1 MAKKIDRK
9 LIKIPIYRKLI
20 RFFKTTDIPGLQGL
34 SIYRFF
40 QIYLSGIF
48 KGAFSNRAGSIA
60 FTFFMAIFPF
70 ILFILNLLPFVP
82 LEDFQEDFLNF
93 VKDSV
98 PPNTYGAIESI
109 ITDILNNSNKNLISS
124 GFFLSIILMA
134 NGVNAILGGFQASY
148 HFSNSKL
155 KRSFI
160 RQYLTAI
167 ALSLIISFILI
178 NAVIAIVISE
188 YAIHTMSHQLLVD
201 ELILIKIARYIILI
215 FLILCVNSMLLKYG
229 TKQTKYLPFFN
240 AGAVFSTALMII
252 GSYGFGIYVTKF
264 ARYNELYGSIGTI
277 LVLMI
282 YIWLICIII
291 LLGFEVNASINS
303 YRISSKQNKL
313 DS

>member
-1 MAKKIDRK
+1 MFKKIGRRIK
-9 LIKIPIYRKLI
+9 GTALYRQLMLLI
-20 RFFKTTDIPGLQGL
+20 KTTDLPGLEGL

-40 QIYLSGIF
+40 EIYISGLL
-48 KGAFSNRAGSIA
+48 KGAFTNRAGSIA

-82 LEDFQEDFLNF
+82 LENFQEDFLNF
-93 VKDSV
+93 VQDSV
-98 PPNTYGAIESI
+98 PPNTYGAIENI
-109 ITDILNNSNKNLISS
+109 ITDILNNSNKSLISS
-124 GFFLSIILMA
+124 GFFLSIIFMA

-148 HFSNSKL
+148 HFTGVTI

-160 RQYLTAI
+160 RQYLISI
-167 ALSLIISFILI
+167 ALSIIISFILI
-178 NAVIAIVISE
+178 NAVVAIVVSE
-188 YAIHTMSHQLLVD
+188 YFLHILSDGFLVD

-215 FLILCVNSMLLKYG
+215 FLILCVNSLLLKYG

-240 AGAVFSTALMII
+240 AGAVLSTILMII
-252 GSYGFGIYVTKF
+252 GSYIFGIYVTKF

-282 YIWLICIII
+282 YIWLICLII

-303 YRISSKQNKL
+303 YRISTKKQTANK
-313 DS
+313 